1 MILLENVVSNPCYL
15 VGQSFS
21 EYTHILNSALS
32 VTPVWQKVLGYTHNL
47 NTFERALSTIPV

>member
-32 VTPVWQKVLGYTHNL
+32 VTPVWQKVLGYTH
-47 NTFERALSTIPV
+47 TFERALSTIPV